1 VNASALTLQEA
12 ADHLGVHYM
21 TAYKYVRT
29 GKLPATKSGSEWRIL
44 RDDLE
49 AFASRP
55 TPPSGRSTRGQV
67 NYAERLIAT
76 LIQGD
81 EAASWS
87 VLEGAMASGS
97 EPEVLYLTALAPAM
111 REIGDR
117 WERGVLTVAE
127 EHRAAAVMQRL
138 VGRLGPM
145 MRRAGRTRGTVVIG
159 APSHDAHSLPVAML
173 ADLLRRRGVAVVDLG
188 ADVPVESFAEAVETA
203 PRLLAVAITV
213 STPDN
218 ETAIGEI
225 VRAIRRLTSAPVL
238 VGGVSADADLA
249 ASVSADTYLPS
260 GLDAVA
266 HVALLRPTT

>member
-1 VNASALTLQEA
+1 MTTPSLTVQEA

-29 GKLPATKSGSEWRIL
+29 GKLPATKSGSEWRI
-44 RDDLE
+44 RQDDLE
-49 AFASRP
+49 AFATRPKPPNGRASR
-55 TPPSGRSTRGQV
+55 RQV
-67 NYAERLIAT
+67 NYADRLIAT

-87 VLEGAMASGS
+87 VLDGAMASGS

-145 MRRAGRTRGTVVIG
+145 MRRAGRTKGTAVIG
-159 APSHDAHSLPVAML
+159 APPNDAHSLPVAML
-173 ADLLRRRGVAVVDLG
+173 ADLLRRQGVAVVDLG
-188 ADVPVESFAEAVETA
+188 ADVPTDSFVEAVEAA

-213 STPDN
+213 STRDN
-218 ETAIGEI
+218 DEAIAEV
-225 VRAIRRLTSAPVL
+225 VRAVRRCTTAPIL

-249 ASVSADTYLPS
+249 ESVSADRYLAT

-266 HVALLRPTT
+266 HVTSLRPAN